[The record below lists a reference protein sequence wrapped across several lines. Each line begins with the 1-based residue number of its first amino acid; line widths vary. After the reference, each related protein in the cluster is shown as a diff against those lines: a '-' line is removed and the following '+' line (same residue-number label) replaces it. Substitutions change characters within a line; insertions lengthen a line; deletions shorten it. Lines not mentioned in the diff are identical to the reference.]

1 MKVVFPEAF
10 LNWYGVNFYAFL
22 NGFSYIWLFFEE
34 SFQKAT
40 QPCSSSPFTN
50 RPAKSCGWGRPAG
63 LTGLFQRPL
72 SFESHGYDIAR
83 EENACMGNKFQRH
96 GRNVEEREISPLYTI
111 QVADHLVILEGHN
124 SPAVT
129 GLRSFLASAVS

>member
-1 MKVVFPEAF
+1 M
-10 LNWYGVNFYAFL
+10 
-22 NGFSYIWLFFEE
+22 
-34 SFQKAT
+34 
-40 QPCSSSPFTN
+40 
-50 RPAKSCGWGRPAG
+50 
-63 LTGLFQRPL
+63 GLFQRPS
-72 SFESHGYDIAR
+72 SFESHDHDIAR

-124 SPAVT
+124 SPAVP